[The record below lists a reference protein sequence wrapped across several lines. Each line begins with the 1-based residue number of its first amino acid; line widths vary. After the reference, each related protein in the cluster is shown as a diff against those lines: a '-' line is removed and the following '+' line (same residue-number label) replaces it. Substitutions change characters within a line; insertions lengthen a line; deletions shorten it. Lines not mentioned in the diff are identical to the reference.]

1 MAVKTF
7 TTGEVLTS
15 ADTNK
20 YLANSGLVYITEG
33 SLSTS
38 TTQFQGVFES
48 TYDNYLI
55 VIDKLQVSTGVDIYY
70 RFMTGATE
78 NNSAEYFW
86 AYLGLKTDATAA
98 NSNAQAQ
105 TEGFTGLTV
114 SASGSVLGSA
124 TLTCYGP
131 NLSQRTFITSNAYG
145 YPAQWG
151 FRFGAS
157 HINITNQFTGI
168 SFKTLTAGT
177 MSGRVTIYG
186 YRKA

>member
-1 MAVKTF
+1 MAIKTF
-7 TTGEVLTS
+7 SSAVLMTGGN
-15 ADTNK
+15 TNT

-33 SLSTS
+33 PLSSS

-48 TYDNYLI
+48 TYDNYVI
-55 VIDKLQVSTGVDIYY
+55 VIDKLQVSTGVDIYF

-86 AYLGLKTDATAA
+86 AYLGLKTDATGA
-98 NSNAQAQ
+98 NSNAQGQ

-114 SASGSVLGSA
+114 SAGGLVLGSA

-151 FRFGAS
+151 MRFGAS